1 MNKIEL
7 EIEGM
12 SCDHCVAAVTEAL
25 GELPGVSVDKVR
37 IGEAHVQVRSGPS
50 FAGPD
55 RRWRSKTPATPR
67 TPRAEGRHAR
77 SMRS

>member
-25 GELPGVSVDKVR
+25 GELPGVTVDDVR
-37 IGEAHVQVRSGPS
+37 VGEARLRYDPDQVSPEQIALAVED
-50 FAGPD
+50 AGY
-55 RRWRSKTPATPR
+55 A
-67 TPRAEGRHAR
+67 AHAR
-77 SMRS
+77 N